1 MNKDLLFSFTINII
15 VDERNENTIVHS
27 IVEVNFMYKSYCLL
41 PQKGYVNIS
50 IFNPSISRLY
60 LYHIYNRFVL
70 LNIWSPNR
78 KSSFRVLP
86 VQTFNSRSDQT
97 FIQHASSVFLNTFLS
112 ILCNSNNIH
121 IYNSS
126 HRYIQT
132 KDIFCTCVV
141 TRPEIVF
148 YAHLINSHIR

>member
-41 PQKGYVNIS
+41 LQKGYVNIS

-60 LYHIYNRFVL
+60 LYHIYNRFV
-70 LNIWSPNR
+70 WSPNR

-86 VQTFNSRSDQT
+86 VQIFNSRSDQT
-97 FIQHASSVFLNTFLS
+97 FIQHASSAFKYFSLNPL
-112 ILCNSNNIH
+112 
-121 IYNSS
+121 
-126 HRYIQT
+126 
-132 KDIFCTCVV
+132 
-141 TRPEIVF
+141 
-148 YAHLINSHIR
+148 